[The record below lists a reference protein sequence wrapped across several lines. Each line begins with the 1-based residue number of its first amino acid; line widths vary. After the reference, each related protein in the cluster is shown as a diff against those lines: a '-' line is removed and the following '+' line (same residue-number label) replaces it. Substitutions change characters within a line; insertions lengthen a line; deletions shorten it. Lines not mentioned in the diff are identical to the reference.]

1 MKKMK
6 WMALLLS
13 LALVFGLTAC
23 SSSSGSSDTSD
34 DASADS
40 STSSETESSSVA
52 DVSELISAGDTIT
65 IICPYGVG
73 GTADL
78 VARQWAYV
86 AGELYSDYN
95 WIVENVTGGD
105 GFTAAIQYAEE
116 DVDTT
121 DLLVYGYGVAY
132 RHDLG
137 TTYGTETVEFDR
149 DSFYPIVSVDDR
161 TWILYAE
168 AGTTLEDVLAE
179 AAEGTLKM
187 SGGNPLSDPH
197 LSLGSLLAEYGY
209 SVTAIAYDGGAAQVK
224 ALTDGEVDVFMGTAS
239 AGMEYVEAGTI
250 VPLLAFSEEAF
261 EGFVDSDGN
270 AITVPSVAGDDKS
283 DVLDADIDF
292 SGSILA
298 AGGTIATRN
307 GASDAWIDFITEV
320 GEAVWAS
327 SDFTDW
333 LGEQLLNVN
342 PMYGDDCVT
351 YIDNACVKAL
361 SAYELLSGTTE

>member
-1 MKKMK
+1 MKKIL
-6 WMALLLS
+6 ALILALAMMLS
-13 LALVFGLTAC
+13 LAAC
-23 SSSSGSSDTSD
+23 SSSSDDDSSSSSDSSD
-34 DASADS
+34 S
-40 STSSETESSSVA
+40 TESTEVESSDA
-52 DVSELISAGDTIT
+52 ALSDLISAGDTIT

-78 VARQWAYV
+78 IARQWAYV

-105 GFTAAIQYAEE
+105 GFTAAIQYAEY

-121 DLLVYGYGVAY
+121 SLLVYGYGVAY

-149 DSFYPIVSVDDR
+149 DNFYPIVSIDDR

-168 AGTTLEDVLAE
+168 AGTTLEDILE
-179 AAEGTLKM
+179 LAAEGNLKM

-197 LSLGSLLAEYGY
+197 LSLGSLLANYGY

-224 ALTDGEVDVFMGTAS
+224 ALNDGEVDVFVGTAS
-239 AGMEYVEAGTI
+239 AGMEYVEAGTL
-250 VPLLAFSEEAF
+250 VPLLAFSDEAF
-261 EGFVDSDGN
+261 EGFVDENGD
-270 AITVPSVAGDDKS
+270 AIYVPSVAGDDKAEE
-283 DVLDADIDF
+283 LDPDIDF

-298 AGGTIATRN
+298 SGGTLACRT
-307 GASDAWIDFITEV
+307 GASQEWIDFITEV

-327 SDFTDW
+327 SEFTDW
-333 LGEQLLNVN
+333 LESQLLNVN
-342 PMYGDDCVT
+342 PMYGDDCVD
-351 YIDNACVKAL
+351 YINEACLKAL
-361 SAYELLSGTTE
+361 DAYELLSGT